1 MPNGANGA
9 IGRLAGVARLTAKV
23 VRWMQRK
30 PSAVKPHMR
39 ASKVRGGEKVGEMT
53 VLLVHASAFLQQMI
67 AYPIWPKVKAN

>member
-1 MPNGANGA
+1 
-9 IGRLAGVARLTAKV
+9 
-23 VRWMQRK
+23 
-30 PSAVKPHMR
+30 MR